1 MSITGPV
8 GQFPTGIVAATLQP
22 SFADIPRVTGDAGNV
37 SVSAQSISL
46 TGGGSIATLT
56 SGVGAGG
63 SVGVSTPG
71 NLLLDSGG
79 QIAASATD
87 PNSASAG
94 QVTVLA
100 GRLAIGGGA
109 QIASTTA
116 GKGIGGDVS
125 VASPL
130 TDLVGPGPQIT
141 ARSTGSG
148 DAGSIRLTALR
159 LNLRGGASISTE
171 AATANGGNISL
182 TVVDFLYLRNSQI
195 TTSVKGS
202 TGNGG
207 NIAIDPKLLVLDHSQ
222 IIAQAVQGH
231 GGNIT
236 IVADQFVPSA
246 DSLVSASSQLGISGT
261 VELIGPRV
269 DLNGS
274 LVVLSSELYNAA
286 AVLRDNC
293 AARGSRPRS
302 SLVERGRGG
311 LPQDT
316 EAAVPALY
324 LIGRDVPQRQGSATP
339 EALLP
344 AVQTALRLR
353 ADCGR

>member
-1 MSITGPV
+1 
-8 GQFPTGIVAATLQP
+8 
-22 SFADIPRVTGDAGNV
+22 
-37 SVSAQSISL
+37 
-46 TGGGSIATLT
+46 
-56 SGVGAGG
+56 
-63 SVGVSTPG
+63 
-71 NLLLDSGG
+71 
-79 QIAASATD
+79 
-87 PNSASAG
+87 
-94 QVTVLA
+94 
-100 GRLAIGGGA
+100 
-109 QIASTTA
+109 
-116 GKGIGGDVS
+116 
-125 VASPL
+125 
-130 TDLVGPGPQIT
+130 
-141 ARSTGSG
+141 
-148 DAGSIRLTALR
+148 
-159 LNLRGGASISTE
+159 
-171 AATANGGNISL
+171 
-182 TVVDFLYLRNSQI
+182 
-195 TTSVKGS
+195 
-202 TGNGG
+202 
-207 NIAIDPKLLVLDHSQ
+207 VLDHSQ